1 MMMALYILI
10 HEIKHNHDFNKWCK
24 KRELII
30 SLFTVLSC
38 ADVEILNILSSE
50 IAGLSIFFAP
60 QLSEKFIILI
70 FLASCINVFLEDIP
84 QFVIQVSYP
93 YFFNKFFFIVS
104 IFFFNN

>member
-1 MMMALYILI
+1 MMMVLYILI
-10 HEIKHNHDFNKWCK
+10 QEIKHNHDFNKWCK

-60 QLSEKFIILI
+60 QLSENFTILI
-70 FLASCINVFLEDIP
+70 FLASCINIFLEDIP
-84 QFVIQVSYP
+84 QFVIQVS
-93 YFFNKFFFIVS
+93 
-104 IFFFNN
+104 